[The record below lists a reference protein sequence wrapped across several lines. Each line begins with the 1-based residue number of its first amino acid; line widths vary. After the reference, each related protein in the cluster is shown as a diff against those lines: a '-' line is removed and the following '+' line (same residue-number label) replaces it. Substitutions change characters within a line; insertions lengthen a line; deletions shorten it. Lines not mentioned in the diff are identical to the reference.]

1 MAVHT
6 DKNTNYGPPLV
17 NQKYTPLNGPTFEAD
32 DRPLYTG
39 LLNNRMAMLR
49 ALGLIGAG
57 LDLTV
62 PDWPSVAR
70 AEVGSA
76 PPLVVVSSGRATWIR
91 AGVDAG
97 RDQLASLHIAA
108 FDNVS
113 DLRALRNQTG
123 AKISPPW
130 YAPDRVGAGRNVY
143 LVVNIAEYDYYQ
155 KTLKDTGITP
165 VGWQFARGVS
175 AERGLPML
183 GFGATRFAA
192 LEFCKTLRLQACK
205 QAGSPPWDTAWMV
218 DDNVVALTGF
228 PGFAAVEAALGN
240 NVCAGFHGG
249 TQALSQ
255 AQNKSW
261 ADDEWNAGRRGQA
274 DRLPPAD
281 RLGIIQQASL
291 WNIAYCD
298 DRRLNFGL
306 PFITSAEDL
315 SIINYFNQQNISYQY
330 YNGIGIRKE
339 IPDSDTTGGSAK
351 VHSGRQSLT
360 RWIVAAES
368 TDFAPPG
375 GAPPPPIRVQPRN
388 PDDGD
393 EQTLS
398 TFITERVLPNASA
411 EISTKATNPDTQAQ
425 AKSQAVE
432 QLTSGALN
440 GGLVDAAAATAVFYV
455 NGTGPQTVQRRSR
468 PARDGS

>member
-1 MAVHT
+1 MPVHT

-70 AEVGSA
+70 AEAGSS

-91 AGVDAG
+91 SGLDAG
-97 RDQLASLHIAA
+97 RDQLASLSIAA

-123 AKISPPW
+123 AKVSPPW

-143 LVVNIAEYDYYQ
+143 MVVNIAEYDYYQ
-155 KTLKDTGITP
+155 KKLKDTRITP
-165 VGWQFARGVS
+165 VGWRFTKGVS
-175 AERGLPML
+175 AQRSLTML

-192 LEFCKTLRLQACK
+192 LEFCKTLRLQARER
-205 QAGSPPWDTAWMV
+205 AGAAPWDAAWMI
-218 DDNVVALTGF
+218 DDNVVALTSF

-255 AQNKSW
+255 ARNKGW
-261 ADDEWNAGRRGQA
+261 ADGEWNAGRRGQE
-274 DRLPPAD
+274 DRLPAAE
-281 RLGIIQQASL
+281 RLGIIQQAAL

-298 DRRLNFGL
+298 DRRLNFGP

-315 SIINYFNQQNISYQY
+315 SIINYFNHEGIPYQF
-330 YNGIGIRKE
+330 YNGIGVRKE
-339 IPDSDTTGGSAK
+339 IPESDTTGGLAK

-360 RWIVAAES
+360 RWIAAAES
-368 TDFAPPG
+368 ADFTPPG
-375 GAPPPPIRVQPRN
+375 GSPPPPIRVQPRN
-388 PDDGD
+388 PDDGG

-398 TFITERVLPNASA
+398 TFITTRVLPKASA
-411 EISTKATNPDTQAQ
+411 EISAKANNLDTQAQ

-440 GGLVDAAAATAVFYV
+440 GGLVDAAATTATFYL
-455 NGTGPQTVQRRSR
+455 NGTGQQTVQLRNRPSRDRS
-468 PARDGS
+468 